1 MESGASDQL
10 QLADGRLLAWTRWGP
25 PDGRPVLFC
34 TGAGTSGSLGFGT
47 DVLPRLGLQL
57 LSIDRPGLGRSSPH
71 PDKTLATWVDDIGE
85 LVSRL
90 ALVNPMAVGFSQG
103 AVFAAAL
110 AGAEVVTA
118 AALVSGQDDL
128 VAQREHLPA
137 EVAALVD
144 ATARDPDTVEQEI
157 ARTANPDWLWGL
169 VIETSDEVDR
179 QVYLADGF
187 GPHFR
192 QALDEGF
199 AQGPAGYAR
208 DLVNALGP
216 WLQPPER
223 IAVPVELWYGALDT
237 SPVHSP
243 DHGRTLARRFP
254 NCHHRLLGSEG
265 GSLLWTRSG
274 QILMALRD
282 R

>member
-1 MESGASDQL
+1 MESGTSDQL

-34 TGAGTSGSLGFGT
+34 TGAGASGTLGFGS

-71 PDKTLATWVDDIGE
+71 PAKTLDTWVADVRE
-85 LVSRL
+85 LVARL
-90 ALVNPMAVGFSQG
+90 SLTNPMAVGFSQG
-103 AVFAAAL
+103 SVFAAAL

-128 VAQREHLPA
+128 RAQRELLPT
-137 EVAALVD
+137 EVVALLDAA
-144 ATARDPDTVEQEI
+144 ARDPDVFEQEI
-157 ARTANPDWLWGL
+157 ARTASADWLWRL
-169 VIETSDEVDR
+169 VIDTSAEVDR
-179 QVYLADGF
+179 RVYLADGF
-187 GPHFR
+187 GARFR

-216 WLQPPER
+216 WPQPPER

-265 GSLLWTRSG
+265 GSLLWTRSAE
-274 QILMALRD
+274 ILTALRD

>member
-1 MESGASDQL
+1 MESGTSDQL

-34 TGAGTSGSLGFGT
+34 TGAGASGTLGFGS

-71 PDKTLATWVDDIGE
+71 PAKTLDTWVADVRE
-85 LVSRL
+85 LVARL
-90 ALVNPMAVGFSQG
+90 SLTNPMAVGFSQG
-103 AVFAAAL
+103 SVFAAAL
-110 AGAEVVTA
+110 AGDEGRRGHH
-118 AALVSGQDDL
+118 LGPGQDDL
-128 VAQREHLPA
+128 TAQRELLPA
-137 EVAALVD
+137 EVAALLD
-144 ATARDPDTVEQEI
+144 AAARDPDVFEQEI
-157 ARTANPDWLWGL
+157 ARTASADWLWRL
-169 VIETSDEVDR
+169 VIDTSAEVDR
-179 QVYLADGF
+179 RVYLADGF
-187 GPHFR
+187 GARFR

-216 WLQPPER
+216 WPQPPER

-265 GSLLWTRSG
+265 GSLLWTRSAE
-274 QILMALRD
+274 ILTALRD